1 MKIFKNTQ
9 EWYENP
15 EELAGAIAFLLK
27 YGSCF
32 DWNVYASDKTPC
44 CDYREIDASV
54 SDGLREAI
62 RSYIRELG
70 KTERQELRDEMCGLL
85 GERSYVKEATIVKIL
100 SRMLSD
106 GDIRCDGKAIEM
118 LGLSLMYKI
127 KMSRD
132 LLADLVEDVKEFKME
147 RLFMTSSN
155 N

>member
-1 MKIFKNTQ
+1 MDKKTR

-32 DWNVYASDKTPC
+32 DWHVYASDKTPC
-44 CDYREIDASV
+44 CDYCEIDASV
-54 SDGLREAI
+54 PDGLREAI

-85 GERSYVKEATIVKIL
+85 GERFYVKDATVVKIL

-106 GDIRCDGKAIEM
+106 GDIRYDGKAIEM
-118 LGLSLMYKI
+118 MGLSLVYKI

-132 LLADLVEDVKEFKME
+132 LLTELVEDVKEFKKE
-147 RLFMTSSN
+147 KSLMTSSN